1 MKIKK
6 IASTDVNLNVRGQA
20 CGDDCTETKIWVGR
34 TDGNTS
40 GCVIYNTVYTP
51 KTRACLK
58 NKKYTKHLFKPPFSW

>member
-51 KTRACLK
+51 KT
-58 NKKYTKHLFKPPFSW
+58 NTHL